1 MRVAEGAVALTVVVF
16 SQSRYASG
24 VAKHCGGRVACE
36 LLDTRSA
43 DMSNDVTEALVITS
57 MGRRDRA
64 DR

>member
-1 MRVAEGAVALTVVVF
+1 MVF
-16 SQSRYASG
+16 SQSRCASG
-24 VAKHCGGRVACE
+24 VAKRCGGRVACE